1 MGFHHLPEVR
11 LTNLYRV
18 AKIIA
23 GVILYGLALA
33 AQADT
38 YLEALVA
45 RARTQGLAASPEWRA
60 LLHYQPRFGVLP
72 ARALPDSANFFLS
85 PRGRTDAAA
94 ELDATLAAFFS
105 DERET
110 DTTQNPQCRFRARF
124 AWLDARLGF
133 DPDRM
138 PRQPCPRFEQW
149 RRALDPGRIT
159 LVFASAYLNSPSSAY
174 GHTLLRVD
182 PADGGAGTNLL
193 SYAINF
199 AARTDG
205 SNALLYAARG
215 LMGGYVGAF
224 AMMPYYAKVAEYSDI
239 ENRDVWEY
247 ELTLDATEID
257 RLLAH
262 VWEMGPVEF
271 DYYFLDENCAY
282 HLLAMLEV
290 ARPGLRLTSS
300 FPLYAIPAD
309 TVKVVMRTEG
319 LVRTVTWR
327 PARGTVL
334 RHRLRVTSPAVVAA
348 GDGLARG
355 AIPVGEAS
363 ARLPEEPARAE
374 ALELG
379 FELLDYR
386 RLRGEAA
393 GPGLNL
399 RLRDLLV
406 ARAKIDGPPAPEP
419 PRPAVRPDEGHG
431 SLRLSLGGGTTA
443 GRGFQEAR
451 LRFAY
456 HDLMDPEPGFLRG
469 GQIEFLGLGL
479 RHDNDTGQVTF
490 DRFTLADVVSLTPRD
505 PLLPA
510 WSWRGGVGVERTT
523 VGPHGHRLPLAYA
536 KMGAGLALE
545 TPRGWLLYAFAE
557 GDIRASGHLDHGYA
571 VGPAVRVGGYLDVTP
586 DWRVHPYAMVGQR
599 IAGDTSVFSDVG
611 VEQRLTLTKLA
622 ALSFEVQR
630 RVDFGIRENRVAAF
644 AHFYF

>member
-1 MGFHHLPEVR
+1 MGFR
-11 LTNLYRV
+11 R
-18 AKIIA
+18 
-23 GVILYGLALA
+23 LA
-33 AQADT
+33 ATTVSPPSRLARV
-38 YLEALVA
+38 LVGALLLVVALSA
-45 RARTQGLAASPEWRA
+45 RADAYLDALIAQARDLRLAESPEWRA
-60 LLHYQPRFGVLP
+60 LLHYQPRLGVLP
-72 ARALPDSANFFLS
+72 SRALPDSPNFFLS
-85 PRGRTDAAA
+85 PRGKTDAAA
-94 ELDATLAAFFS
+94 ELEATVAAFFS

-133 DPDRM
+133 DGDRL
-138 PRQPCPRFEQW
+138 PRRTCPRFEQW
-149 RRALDPGRIT
+149 RRALDPGRVT

-182 PADGGAGTNLL
+182 PSDGGAGTNLL

-271 DYYFLDENCAY
+271 DYFFLDENCAY

-309 TVKVVMRTEG
+309 TVKTVMRTQG
-319 LVRTVTWR
+319 LVRTVAWR

-348 GDGLARG
+348 ADGLASG
-355 AIPVGEAS
+355 AIPVAEAS
-363 ARLPEEPARAE
+363 ARLPEEAARAD
-374 ALELG
+374 ALEIG
-379 FELLDYR
+379 YELLDYR
-386 RLRGEAA
+386 RLRGDAV
-393 GPGLNL
+393 GTGLNL
-399 RLRDLLV
+399 RLRELLA
-406 ARAKIDGPPAPEP
+406 ARAKVDGPPAPEP
-419 PRPAVRPDEGHG
+419 PRPTVRPDEGHG
-431 SLRLSLGGGTTA
+431 SLRLSLGGGTAA
-443 GRGFQEAR
+443 GHGFQELR

-469 GQIEFLGLGL
+469 GQIDFLGLGL
-479 RHDNDTGQVTF
+479 RHDNDTGQLAF
-490 DRFTLADVVSLTPRD
+490 DRFTLAEVVSLTPRD

-510 WSWRGGVGVERTT
+510 WSWRGGVGIERTT
-523 VGPHGHRLPLAYA
+523 IGPHGRRLPVAYA
-536 KMGAGLALE
+536 KMGAGVAIE
-545 TPRGWLLYAFAE
+545 TARGWLLYAFAE
-557 GDIRASGHLDHGYA
+557 GDLRASGHVDRGYA
-571 VGPAVRVGGYLDVTP
+571 AGPAVRAGTYIDVTP

-599 IAGDTSVFSDVG
+599 IVGATGVFSDFG
-611 VEQRLTLTKLA
+611 VEQRLTLTKRA
-622 ALSFEVQR
+622 AVTLEARR
-630 RVDFGIRENRVAAF
+630 RVDFGVRENRVAAF
-644 AHFYF
+644 VHLYF

>member
-1 MGFHHLPEVR
+1 MGYRRLPEAR
-11 LTNLYRV
+11 MTKPSRV
-18 AKIIA
+18 ARIIA
-23 GVILYGLALA
+23 TIVLFGLALTA
-33 AQADT
+33 RADA
-38 YLEALVA
+38 YLDALVA
-45 RARTQGLAASPEWRA
+45 RARAQDLAASPEWRA

-72 ARALPDSANFFLS
+72 ARALPDSPNFFLS
-85 PRGRTDAAA
+85 PRGKTDAAA
-94 ELDATLAAFFS
+94 ELEATLAAFFS
-105 DERET
+105 DEIET

-133 DPDRM
+133 DADRL
-138 PRQPCPRFEQW
+138 PRQPCARFEQW

-247 ELTLDATEID
+247 ELTLDAAEID

-271 DYYFLDENCAY
+271 DYFFLDENCAY

-290 ARPGLRLTSS
+290 ARPGLRLTRS

-309 TVKVVMRTEG
+309 TVKAVMRTDG

-334 RHRLRVTSPAVVAA
+334 RHRLRVTAPAVVAA
-348 GDGLARG
+348 ADGLASG
-355 AIPVGEAS
+355 AIPVAEAS
-363 ARLPEEPARAE
+363 ARLPAEPARAE

-386 RLRGEAA
+386 RLRGDVA
-393 GPGLNL
+393 GAGLNL
-399 RLRDLLV
+399 RLRELLV

-431 SLRLSLGGGTTA
+431 SLRLSIGGGTTA
-443 GRGFQEAR
+443 GHGFQEVR

-479 RHDNDTGQVTF
+479 RRDNDTGQIAL

-523 VGPHGHRLPLAYA
+523 VGPSGHRLPLAYA

-545 TPRGWLLYAFAE
+545 TARGWLLYAFAE
-557 GDIRASGHLDHGYA
+557 GDIRASGHLDRGYA
-571 VGPAVRVGGYLDVTP
+571 VGPAVRVGGYFDVTP
-586 DWRVHPYAMVGQR
+586 QWRAHPYAMVGQR
-599 IAGDTSVFSDVG
+599 VAGATGVFSDVG
-611 VEQRLTLTKLA
+611 VEQRLTLTRRA
-622 ALSFEVQR
+622 ALAVEVRR
-630 RVDFGIRENRVAAF
+630 RVDFGMRESRVAAF
-644 AHFYF
+644 LHLYF